1 MSKLFSR
8 GAMSFASGLEDNIF
22 AEVGEHSGE
31 GGMDKDE
38 VVQTPPPSP
47 DSLLKKEEGKPG

>member
-1 MSKLFSR
+1 
-8 GAMSFASGLEDNIF
+8 MSFASGLEDNIF